1 MAASISCMFY
11 VIDAS
16 VYVFRAWFSIPDDM
30 QDSEGNP
37 VNALYGFAR
46 FLSDFLEHTRP
57 EFVAVAFDTSLS
69 TCFRNDLYPD
79 YKANR
84 EPAPAELKRQ
94 FDLCRAVTR
103 ALGMPEFTA
112 QRFEADD
119 IIGTLVTGMRRQGMP
134 STILTRDK
142 DMAQLLDAGDVLWDF
157 AGGRR
162 IAYKDVRASYGVRA
176 EQMIDYLA
184 LAGDSVDNIPGV
196 RGVGPKTAAALLEH
210 FDSLDNIYTRL
221 DEVAQVPV
229 RGAAKLG
236 ARLAEHKDMAFLSR
250 QLSTIACDVPLE
262 TDRQALARQSPDLTG
277 LNNLYDEARFGQSLR
292 RQAERIAAQF

>member
-1 MAASISCMFY
+1 MFY

-16 VYVFRAWFSIPDDM
+16 VYVFRAWFSIPEDM
-30 QDSEGNP
+30 QDSNGNP

-46 FLSDFLEHTRP
+46 FLSDFLEHSKP
-57 EFVAVAFDTSLS
+57 EYAAVAFDTSLT
-69 TCFRNDLYPD
+69 TCFRNDIYPD

-84 EPAPAELKRQ
+84 DPAPDELKQQ
-94 FDLCRAVTR
+94 FERCRALTR
-103 ALGMPEFTA
+103 SLGLPEYA
-112 QRFEADD
+112 EQRFEADD
-119 IIGTLVTGMRRQGMP
+119 IIGTLVTSMRRQGMP
-134 STILTRDK
+134 STILSRDK

-162 IAYKDVRASYGVRA
+162 IAYKDVRASYGVHP

-210 FDSLDNIYTRL
+210 FDSLDNIYNRL
-221 DEVAQVPV
+221 DEVVGVSV

-236 ARLAEHKDMAFLSR
+236 ARLAEHKEMAMLSR
-250 QLSTIACDVPLE
+250 QLSTIACDVPLAS
-262 TDRQALARQSPDLTG
+262 DRDVLLRRPPDLSA
-277 LNNLYDEARFGQSLR
+277 LNAIYDEAQFGQALR
-292 RQAERIAAQF
+292 RQAERIAAHF